1 MSAAQMTLPEI
12 RQRGHA
18 ALLRELGPAGY
29 VRFLQQL
36 VPGRGDYTR
45 DRNEAIKG
53 VNLDEIKQ
61 RASAARAGNSSKN
74 GTKRRRTKKD

>member
-1 MSAAQMTLPEI
+1 MSAVPMTLPEI

-18 ALLRELGPAGY
+18 ALLRELGPVGY

-45 DRNEAIKG
+45 DRGKVIAA
-53 VNLDEIKQ
+53 VNLDDIK
-61 RASAARAGNSSKN
+61 RRVKSAGGAKAMKA
-74 GTKRRRTKKD
+74 GTKRRRMRKG